1 MRIGLIGAGS
11 MAAALAE
18 GWGEPLL
25 VADPDAA
32 RASALAAQCRGEA
45 LASNAEVA
53 GRADLVVLCH
63 KPAQLDEVAG
73 EIAGAAGVVA
83 SILWGV
89 RTGDLER
96 AYPGAAVYR
105 FIPNIP
111 VAVGRGLVGY
121 ARGAGAGADAEAER
135 AVLEL
140 FGRLGAVLPLDEDAM
155 DRAGALLACGPAF
168 YALVAEALAD
178 AGERRG
184 LDAAQS
190 RELAIET
197 MAGAAEVLRRRDL
210 DTVALRRRVASP
222 GGVTERGLEAL
233 ERGGVR
239 DAFDDAVATVL
250 GER

>member
-1 MRIGLIGAGS
+1 
-11 MAAALAE
+11 MAAALAA
-18 GWGEPLL
+18 GWREPLL

-32 RASALAAQCRGEA
+32 RASALAAQCGGEA

-63 KPAQLDEVAG
+63 KPAQLDEVAA
-73 EIAGAAGVVA
+73 EIAGAAGAVA

-111 VAVGRGLVGY
+111 VEVGRGLVGY
-121 ARGAGAGADAEAER
+121 ARGARADAEAER

-140 FGRLGAVLPLDEDAM
+140 FGRLGSVLPLDEDAM

-210 DTVALRRRVASP
+210 DTVALQRRVASP